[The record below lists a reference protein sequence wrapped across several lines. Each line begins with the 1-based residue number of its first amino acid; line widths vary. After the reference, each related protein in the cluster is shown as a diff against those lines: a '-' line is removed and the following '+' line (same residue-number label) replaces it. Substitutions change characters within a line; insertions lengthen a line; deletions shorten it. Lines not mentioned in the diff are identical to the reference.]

1 MTLILKPD
9 WSLPNGVNVA
19 FTYGYEAGQGSGY
32 GDFNLAMHVGDAEA
46 NVLKN
51 RERLEQELSLP
62 AAPLWLN
69 QVHGVE
75 VADAH
80 SDNDGVTADASVGRG
95 QGAVLA
101 VMTADCLPVLFYS
114 QEFGGVVGA
123 AHAGWRGLCNGVL
136 EATVAKM
143 AVSPSSISCWLG
155 PAIGPACFEVG
166 SEVKAAFENLNS
178 EAGYAFAQSGDKFLA
193 DIYLLAR
200 QRLHALG
207 IDNVIGGEWC
217 TVTDERFYS
226 YRRSGSDKRGQAK
239 PCGRMASLIWLS

>member
-1 MTLILKPD
+1 MTLVLKPD
-9 WSLPNGVNVA
+9 WNLPNGVNAA
-19 FTYGYEAGQGSGY
+19 FTCGYKDGQGSGY
-32 GDFNLAMHVGDAEA
+32 GDFNLAMHVGDAET

-51 RERLEQELSLP
+51 RERLVQELSLP

-69 QVHGVE
+69 QVHGIK
-75 VADAH
+75 VADVG
-80 SDNDGVTADASVGRG
+80 SDKDGVTADAAVGRG
-95 QGAVLA
+95 SGSVLV

-114 QEFGGVVGA
+114 QESGGVVAA

-143 AVSPSSISCWLG
+143 AVAPDSISCWLG

-166 SEVKAAFENLNS
+166 SEVKAAFESFNA
-178 EAGYAFAQSGDKFLA
+178 EAGRAFAQSGDKFLA
-193 DIYLLAR
+193 DIYLMAR

-207 IDNVIGGEWC
+207 IKNVAGGEFC
-217 TVTDERFYS
+217 TVTDARFYS
-226 YRRSGSDKRGQAK
+226 YRRSGSDERGQVR